1 MFEKFRKKKDEL
13 NPDSDKDEGFMVESQ
28 APELEAE
35 KPAEVLEQPR
45 TEPPRVVIERNPSPE
60 QVKIPEPM
68 QQRTMSSPDDIGIRA
83 LMDKRTKLEDAIDY
97 VGLMIKNL
105 KDKRTSLEKSIED
118 ESVDIKNLKEK
129 LVKVGQ
135 YIEEE
140 KQGIRTL
147 QQKRTEVEREA
158 DDVATIINGLR
169 EKILGIDRVVNEE
182 GSKIEKFKDSR
193 PRSESSF
200 S

>member
-13 NPDSDKDEGFMVESQ
+13 GPDSTKKEEEGGTAETTQ
-28 APELEAE
+28 YQPQKIEPEKASN
-35 KPAEVLEQPR
+35 VIEQPN
-45 TEPPRVVIERNPSPE
+45 PRPSE

-68 QQRTMSSPDDIGIRA
+68 QQRTMSTGEDIGIGA
-83 LMDKRTKLEDAIDY
+83 LMDKRNKLEETIDY

-105 KDKRTSLEKSIED
+105 KDKRTNLEKSIED

-140 KQGIRTL
+140 KLGIKTL
-147 QQKRTEVEREA
+147 QQKRSNVEREA
-158 DDVATIINGLR
+158 DDVAAIINNLR
-169 EKILGIDRVVNEE
+169 EKLLSIDRVVNEE
-182 GSKIEKFKDSR
+182 GNKIEKFKDAR
-193 PRSESSF
+193 PKSESSF

>member
-1 MFEKFRKKKDEL
+1 MFEKFRKKKDDFE
-13 NPDSDKDEGFMVESQ
+13 PDSTKKEDITTTAQ
-28 APELEAE
+28 YQPPEIEETGEVIEQSRLE
-35 KPAEVLEQPR
+35 PAKAEQPR
-45 TEPPRVVIERNPSPE
+45 PTE

-68 QQRTMSSPDDIGIRA
+68 QQRTVSSGEDIGIRA
-83 LMDKRTKLEDAIDY
+83 LMDKRTKLEEAIDY

-105 KDKRTSLEKSIED
+105 KDKRTNLEKSIED

-140 KQGIRTL
+140 KQGLRAL
-147 QQKRTEVEREA
+147 QQKRSDVEKEA
-158 DDVATIINGLR
+158 DDVATIINNLR

-182 GSKIEKFKDSR
+182 GNKIEKFKDSR
-193 PRSESSF
+193 PRPEASF